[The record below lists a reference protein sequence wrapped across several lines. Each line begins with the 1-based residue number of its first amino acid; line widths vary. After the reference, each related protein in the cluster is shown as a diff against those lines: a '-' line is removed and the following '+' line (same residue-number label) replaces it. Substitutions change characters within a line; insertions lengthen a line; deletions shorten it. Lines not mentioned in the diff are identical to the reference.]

1 MLEEFAELITVA
13 NMGGRT
19 VNCEEYWKR
28 IAELKKRLDD
38 AKRQMKP
45 EDPEAD
51 LWVPVHDTDTGQ
63 VAWFPKAM
71 YDELQ
76 KYHML
81 ARGLISKIPP
91 TGK

>member
-1 MLEEFAELITVA
+1 MESALDYLALNPEQDIV
-13 NMGGRT
+13 
-19 VNCEEYWKR
+19 VNREEYWKK

-51 LWVPVHDTDTGQ
+51 LWVSVHDTDTGQ
-63 VAWFPKAM
+63 VTWFPKAL

-76 KYHML
+76 NYHML
-81 ARGLISKIPP
+81 ARGI
-91 TGK
+91 GKKRDDEQT

>member
-1 MLEEFAELITVA
+1 MR
-13 NMGGRT
+13 GRT
-19 VNCEEYWKR
+19 VNREEYWKK

-51 LWVPVHDTDTGQ
+51 LWVSVHDTDTGQ
-63 VAWFPKAM
+63 VTWFPKAL

-76 KYHML
+76 NYHML